1 MSLVEKL
8 TQFIR
13 RHPRLV
19 VITGAGISAASGIP
33 TYRDDQGK
41 WLRSDPIKHQEFI
54 DSAQVRQRY
63 WSRSLAGWPAVRN
76 SLPGQ
81 GHRALVQLEQAGY
94 IDLLVTQ
101 NVDRLHQRAG
111 QRDMVDLHG
120 RLDNVRC
127 LDCAAEV
134 HRELL
139 QTQLERLNPG
149 VSRAPGALLPD
160 GDADVPDH
168 VVDQFKVPA
177 CEACGGVVMPD
188 VVFFGGTVPRERV
201 AQINAAIT
209 AADAVLAVGSSLT
222 VFSSFRFCR
231 LAAQLGKPLALLNRG
246 ETRADAIAQL
256 KISRDCDGALAQVVE
271 GLAVAS

>member
-1 MSLVEKL
+1 MVAEL
-8 TQFIR
+8 THFIR
-13 RHPRLV
+13 QNRRLV
-19 VITGAGISAASGIP
+19 VITGAGMSVRSGIP
-33 TYRDDQGK
+33 TYRDDQGN

-76 SLPGQ
+76 SQPGA
-81 GHRALVQLEQAGY
+81 GHRSLVQLEQAGF

-111 QRDMVDLHG
+111 HREVVDLHG

-127 LDCAAEV
+127 LSCEAQV
-134 HRELL
+134 HREAL
-139 QTQLERLNPG
+139 QAQLERFNPN
-149 VSRAPGALLPD
+149 VSRQPGALLPD
-160 GDADVPDH
+160 GDADVAAH

-177 CEACGGVVMPD
+177 CEACGGVLMPD
-188 VVFFGGTVPRERV
+188 VVFFGGTVPKQRV
-201 AQINAAIT
+201 AQINDAIT
-209 AADAVLAVGSSLT
+209 AADGVLAVGSSLT

-256 KISRDCDGALAQVVE
+256 KIAGDCDGVLAQVAE
-271 GLAVAS
+271 ALMSPA